1 MTRYSFRYSTTR
13 LFVSILTVA
22 SSIAQSGQPNYEPP
36 QPSAEFGTLEA
47 TAKIAANAQALDIVG
62 IKIGMSAKAAQD
74 AAKAHSPNLQLA
86 PQYKFTFESLP
97 GTVIT
102 PVYSGQAK
110 TADGGTDYIGVLLT
124 TPPNAPLVY
133 GVWRDLSFG
142 KQESRPTIDYLV
154 SGLRKKYGQESV
166 ADDSLLLWV
175 FNAQRQQVMG
185 AKARE
190 IWQKCANQWG
200 VGSFYDQT
208 TIMTQMTKGFYGVS
222 DGKDYLGG
230 ICHSHS
236 LVQARYLADQPAGA
250 SQPLVMDLKISISNQ
265 QLHASGVTA
274 TYALLTQ
281 DAAKLDKKKNDEAS
295 KRAAPKF

>member
-1 MTRYSFRYSTTR
+1 MNQYSPRYPTSS
-13 LFVSILTVA
+13 LFVFVLTAA
-22 SSIAQSGQPNYEPP
+22 SSITQAGQPNYEPP
-36 QPSAEFGTLEA
+36 QPSAEFGTPEA
-47 TAKIAANAQALDIVG
+47 TAKLAANAQALDIVG
-62 IKIGMSAKAAQD
+62 IKIGMSASAAQD
-74 AAKAHSPNLQLA
+74 AAKAHIANLQLA
-86 PQYKFTFESLP
+86 SQYKFTFEALP
-97 GTVIT
+97 GTVMA

-124 TPPNAPLVY
+124 TAPSAPVVY
-133 GVWRDLSFG
+133 GVWRDLSFA

-154 SGLRKKYGQESV
+154 AGLRKKYGQESV
-166 ADDSLLLWV
+166 ADDALLLWV
-175 FNAQRQQVMG
+175 FNAQKQQVMG

-190 IWQKCANQWG
+190 IWQKCTNQWG
-200 VGSFYDQT
+200 AGSFYDQN
-208 TIMTQMTKGFYGVS
+208 TIMTQMTKGFYAVS
-222 DGKDYLGG
+222 DGKDYLNG

-250 SQPLVMDLKISISNQ
+250 SQPLVLDLKISISNQ